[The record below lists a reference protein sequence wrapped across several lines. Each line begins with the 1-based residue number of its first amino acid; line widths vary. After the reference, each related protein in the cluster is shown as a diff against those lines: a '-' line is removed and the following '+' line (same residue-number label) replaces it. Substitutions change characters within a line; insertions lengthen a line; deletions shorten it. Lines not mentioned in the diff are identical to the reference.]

1 MTREQNDEQK
11 AVVATETYYLIK
23 YREYE
28 VGDWSQRFEYD
39 FQSAL
44 KAYDELDK
52 QWVYGLK
59 LEKHTVD
66 KYDMSYY
73 RKQHKQ

>member
-1 MTREQNDEQK
+1 MTKEQNDEQK
-11 AVVATETYYLIK
+11 AVVVTETYYIVK
-23 YREYE
+23 YRRYE
-28 VGDWSQRFEYD
+28 VGEWSQRFEYD

-44 KAYDELDK
+44 KAYNELYE
-52 QWVYGLK
+52 QQVYGLK

-73 RKQHKQ
+73 RKQDKQ